1 MMAWVELF
9 KRNSCLNI
17 RRFYVSDEADTN
29 ALYQTYRHE
38 GGIRNFCRFVLAS
51 IRDQSDE
58 YVSFEDDDLGSS

>member
-1 MMAWVELF
+1 MAWVELF

-29 ALYQTYRHE
+29 ALYQTYRYE

-58 YVSFEDDDLGSS
+58 YVSFEDDNLGSS

>member
-1 MMAWVELF
+1 MAWVELF

-58 YVSFEDDDLGSS
+58 YVSFEEDNLGSS

>member
-1 MMAWVELF
+1 MAWVELF
-9 KRNSCLNI
+9 RRDSLLNI
-17 RRFYVSDEADTN
+17 RRFYVPDEADTN

-58 YVSFEDDDLGSS
+58 YISFEGDDLGSS

>member
-1 MMAWVELF
+1 MAWVELF
-9 KRNSCLNI
+9 RRNSLLNI

-29 ALYQTYRHE
+29 ALYHAYRHE